1 MSTVEQTVS
10 SWGADIVRGLAHPD
24 SVEAR
29 QARIR
34 IANSERQLRAEK
46 FSRACSLIRDSL
58 RTTEQLSDLL
68 YAIAATLAE
77 RNNGDTLTQQN
88 LELIDCVA
96 DLVQYRTCIEREA
109 LIDCVKGITTLEAQ
123 SCE

>member
-1 MSTVEQTVS
+1 MNTVEQTVS
-10 SWGADIVRGLAHPD
+10 TWGADVVRGLAHPD
-24 SVEAR
+24 SSAAR
-29 QARIR
+29 QSRIR
-34 IANSERQLRAEK
+34 IATSEQQLRTERFAQAI
-46 FSRACSLIRDSL
+46 SRIRDSL

-96 DLVQYRTCIEREA
+96 DLVQYRTCVEREA
-109 LIDCVKGITTLEAQ
+109 LADAVARVTTVEVL
-123 SCE
+123 